1 MPANTTSGGRSGS
14 NISSNRK
21 RDGKMESLRSACP
34 SHRRRD
40 LDMLFKQLN
49 GDEEKIH
56 QKIQEW
62 WEEPV
67 QSQEAAKWEDVNK
80 KSSKKKDTRYQGHRG
95 GRSSG
100 GPGRGG
106 RGYRAGGRG
115 GGRGGRSDRRTVSQH
130 KQNQQQQGK
139 NGEDFSKKQEEGS
152 SSQPGIPTP
161 VTSAPTPKGAW
172 GKAGGP
178 QMGTGT
184 AGAETTEKLDES
196 STTTSAQ
203 QDPEQETM
211 PLEVGIVTHNDPT
224 PSGHA
229 PIVELKPIRAPVSVS
244 GNVWA
249 TKGSAHLIRA
259 EKPKPPAPVSPSL
272 PVSSP
277 VVSLPPSS
285 QSTPDEPI
293 VEDLEPP
300 VSPSPSPV
308 PEAIDVLQ
316 EPEIPDVTSP
326 TITETLPPPLITPT
340 LESGLPAAVSSAAWM
355 KAEPPKDLPTQA
367 HDIPSSPV
375 VGAKTPLNPVPAIQ
389 CVEESVP
396 PKRPTP
402 PVAPKTLRSLPNN
415 VLNMGHWE
423 TGDCDDS
430 QTLDFGFGSF
440 GPDNEIVNM
449 DVSTVTTNAN
459 NVSNIVTNIQ
469 PQPEPVPKIIA
480 ESTGSPPAEP
490 VPAAPTSSVSPAR
503 PPPGLSIGG
512 MPPMPAN
519 AVLVH
524 ELENKLEM
532 NSNPEPSVPTVPD
545 KNTISST
552 LPPSQTNNVTQVSSA
567 TENSS
572 SVPAQVLQSTSTT
585 VNTGISQQ
593 TYNQY
598 GMTSM
603 YNYPPTAAAAG
614 NGFVGVHT
622 TAGPFVG
629 AGVVP
634 PHSQKPGG
642 ITAQAP
648 SAGPTGAP
656 HTLPQHQAGL
666 YGAHQSAQSS
676 GNPTPSTD
684 TNANASSDNAPGQ
697 TATGAMPPGMPNMP
711 YANPAVYYGQQPFH
725 LGQHQGGI
733 GYNYGYGAQFGGAVQ
748 GGFGYQQVMGQS
760 GGYGPHYDDQPP
772 HQGNSHHSGG
782 SGGYQKNSGGGYRGR
797 HSNHSSNQYQ
807 GQYNPQQH
815 GGYGG
820 QPYGMGYHG
829 DHFNQRGGYGHGGMG
844 DPYGMQQQGSSNY
857 QAGGIHSGSGFQ
869 DDDHHKG
876 KKGGNSRNSGGAH
889 NSLQQFQQGPP
900 HQLSGQQQPFGLQGQ
915 DSQSTQVT
923 GASGGWS
930 NQGGWSA
937 GGPSWQQGS

>member
-1 MPANTTSGGRSGS
+1 MPANTTSGGRSGN
-14 NISSNRK
+14 NINNNRK
-21 RDGKMESLRSACP
+21 RDGKMDSLRSACP
-34 SHRRRD
+34 AHRRRD
-40 LDMLFKQLN
+40 LDMLVKQLN

-80 KSSKKKDTRYQGHRG
+80 KAPKKKETRFQGHRG

-115 GGRGGRSDRRTVSQH
+115 GGRSGRTDRRTVSQN

-139 NGEDFSKKQEEGS
+139 NGEDSSKKEEEGS

-184 AGAETTEKLDES
+184 AGVESTEKPDEPS
-196 STTTSAQ
+196 PTTTA
-203 QDPEQETM
+203 PQEPDEESM

-229 PIVELKPIRAPVSVS
+229 PIVELKTIRAPVSVS
-244 GNVWA
+244 RNVWA

-259 EKPKPPAPVSPSL
+259 EKPKPPAPAAS
-272 PVSSP
+272 PVSVTSP
-277 VVSLPPSS
+277 VANISPPVLISNA
-285 QSTPDEPI
+285 EPL
-293 VEDLEPP
+293 VEDLEPQVP
-300 VSPSPSPV
+300 PSPV
-308 PEAIDVLQ
+308 PEPIAIPQ
-316 EPEIPDVTSP
+316 EPEIPDVTSA
-326 TITETLPPPLITPT
+326 TNTEPLPPPSTTPT

-355 KAEPPKDLPTQA
+355 KSEPPKDSPSQTLE
-367 HDIPSSPV
+367 IPSSPV
-375 VGAKTPLNPVPAIQ
+375 VGAKLPLNVVPAIQ
-389 CVEESVP
+389 CVKESVSPKRSVP
-396 PKRPTP
+396 PA
-402 PVAPKTLRSLPNN
+402 APKPLRSLPTN

-430 QTLDFGFGSF
+430 QNLDFGFGSF

-449 DVSTVTTNAN
+449 DISTVTTNAN
-459 NVSNIVTNIQ
+459 NVTNIVSNVQ
-469 PQPEPVPKIIA
+469 PPSDPVPKIILEA
-480 ESTGSPPAEP
+480 TSSPPAEP
-490 VPAAPTSSVSPAR
+490 DLASSVSPAR

-524 ELENKLEM
+524 ELENKLEI
-532 NSNPEPSVPTVPD
+532 NSKPEPSVPIVPD
-545 KNTISST
+545 KTNIAAT
-552 LPPSQTNNVTQVSSA
+552 LPPSQTNTVPQVSSA

-572 SVPAQVLQSTSTT
+572 APAPVLQSAA
-585 VNTGISQQ
+585 NTGISQQ
-593 TYNQY
+593 SYNQY
-598 GMTSM
+598 GMASM
-603 YNYPPTAAAAG
+603 YNYPSAAAG

-648 SAGPTGAP
+648 SAGPAGAP

-676 GNPTPSTD
+676 GNATTSTD
-684 TNANASSDNAPGQ
+684 TNTNTSSDNTPGP
-697 TATGAMPPGMPNMP
+697 TATGTMPPGMPNMP

-760 GGYGPHYDDQPP
+760 GGYGQPHYDDQPP
-772 HQGNSHHSGG
+772 HQGNAHHSGG

-797 HSNHSSNQYQ
+797 NSHHNNNQYQ

-815 GGYGG
+815 GGYAG

-857 QAGGIHSGSGFQ
+857 QSGGIHSGSGFQ

-876 KKGGNSRNSGGAH
+876 KKGGNNRNSGGAH

-915 DSQSTQVT
+915 ESQSTQAT
-923 GASGGWS
+923 GGSAGWS